1 MASNPVQL
9 RLLDLIVRL
18 LQPKRII
25 EIGAF
30 IGLSAMTMARA
41 MPAGG
46 KLTTIEKFDH
56 FADICRRN
64 FEANGLA
71 DRITV
76 VQGDAFEAL
85 DKVPKGELFDLA
97 FIDGNKERYADYF
110 EMLEPRVRS
119 GGLILVDDVF
129 FHGDVLNAKPTTEK
143 GEGCKRFMELA
154 ARRHELREAG
164 LAGLQRPDADAEEL
178 IGSDNHRHQRRG
190 PHEEGARNRRRVR
203 RLRIGAS
210 AAADGH
216 LGRDAGGGGA
226 IPRRGGAHLTGTE
239 AIPTRSDRGIS

>member
-1 MASNPVQL
+1 MTADLKLWDKLLPDQPLNNAYFKGGDYHHTLYDLIVRTSGLQPPLESFNLVLSDRVSIEEMASNPVQL

-18 LQPKRII
+18 MQPKRII

-41 MPAGG
+41 MPTGG
-46 KLTTIEKFDH
+46 QLTTIEKFDH

-85 DKVPKGELFDLA
+85 EKIPKGELFDLA
-97 FIDGNKERYADYF
+97 FIDGNKERYAHYF
-110 EMLEPRVRS
+110 ETLEPRVRS
-119 GGLILVDDVF
+119 GGLILVDDIF
-129 FHGDVLNAKPTTEK
+129 FHGDVLNARPTTEK

-154 ARRHELREAG
+154 ARRTNYVKLALPLCNG
-164 LAGLQRPDADAEEL
+164 LMMMLKK
-178 IGSDNHRHQRRG
+178 
-190 PHEEGARNRRRVR
+190 
-203 RLRIGAS
+203 
-210 AAADGH
+210 
-216 LGRDAGGGGA
+216 
-226 IPRRGGAHLTGTE
+226 
-239 AIPTRSDRGIS
+239 